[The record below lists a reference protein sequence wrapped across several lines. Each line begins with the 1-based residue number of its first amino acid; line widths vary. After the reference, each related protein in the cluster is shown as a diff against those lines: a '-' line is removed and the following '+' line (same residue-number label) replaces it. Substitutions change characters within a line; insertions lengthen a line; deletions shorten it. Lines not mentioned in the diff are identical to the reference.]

1 MGGVGWRII
10 KRIMLS
16 DILIL
21 FIFGF
26 GAGILSLLVS
36 ALGIW
41 KKWPI
46 ALILAGVWTIPA
58 TLYLGAAFGIPLYLL
73 SLLQFGGAYAVYKG
87 KLQIAWVLL
96 IPLGLVTLYMTYL
109 TSFSFFGS
117 PR

>member
-1 MGGVGWRII
+1 
-10 KRIMLS
+10 MLS

-21 FIFGF
+21 FVFGF
-26 GAGILSLLVS
+26 GAGIMSLLIS

-41 KKWPI
+41 KKWSL

-58 TLYLGAAFGIPLYLL
+58 TIYIGAAFGFPLYLI

-87 KLQIAWVLL
+87 KPRIAWYLL
-96 IPLGLVTLYMTYL
+96 IPLLLVTLYMTYL
-109 TSFSFFGS
+109 TSLSLFES